1 MPSPLG
7 ALGKVLVGVGALVAL
22 VGALLLLADR
32 FPSLRL
38 GRLPGDIAVERER
51 FRLYLPLGTSLLV
64 SLLLTA
70 LLWIGLRFLGRR

>member
-51 FRLYLPLGTSLLV
+51 FRLYFPLGTSILV

-70 LLWIGLRFLGRR
+70 LLWIALRFLGRR